1 MKFVRFSI
9 DKETP
14 PTAPDG
20 APGVCWGLVEDG
32 GYRQLTGDPM
42 GPWIPAARVF
52 APQDVRLLPP
62 CSPSKIVC
70 IGRNYREHAR
80 ELSNPVPAEPLL
92 FLKPPS
98 ALIASGDAVLYPP
111 QSERVDY
118 EGELGVI
125 MGRRC
130 SWIADPEAALEYV
143 FGYTCVNDV
152 TARDLQKRDVQFT
165 RGKGFDTFCAVGP
178 CAVPQA
184 RLNGAELSVRTFLDG
199 ELKQDGNTRDLIFPL
214 GVIIAYISQIMT
226 LEPGDLIATG
236 TPAGVGPMHPG
247 STVAVE
253 IEGIGVLR
261 NPIQKRLESTS

>member
-1 MKFVRFSI
+1 MKFVRFGL
-9 DKETP
+9 DPQTP
-14 PTAPDG
+14 ATATD
-20 APGVCWGLVEDG
+20 AVTGVRWGLVEGDQ
-32 GYRQLTGDPM
+32 YRQVTGNPFSQ
-42 GPWIPAARVF
+42 WIATSRFYSPG
-52 APQDVRLLPP
+52 QVRLLPP

-70 IGRNYREHAR
+70 IGRNYAGHAK

-98 ALIASGDAVLYPP
+98 SLIASGDVILYPP

-118 EGELGVI
+118 EGELGIV

-130 SWIADPEAALEYV
+130 SQVTDPAEALAYA

-178 CAVPQA
+178 CLAPREEFDASQVW
-184 RLNGAELSVRTFLDG
+184 VRTWLDG

-214 GVIIAYISQIMT
+214 GVIISYVSQVMT

-236 TPAGVGPMHPG
+236 TPAGVGPMQPG
-247 STVAVE
+247 STVTVA
-253 IEGIGVLR
+253 IEGIGELR
-261 NPIQKRLESTS
+261 NPIRRRK

>member
-9 DKETP
+9 DPETL
-14 PTAPDG
+14 PTAPDSS
-20 APGVCWGLVEDG
+20 PGVRWGVVEGDV
-32 GYRQLTGDPM
+32 YRQLTGNPL
-42 GPWIPAARVF
+42 GQWIATDRVF
-52 APQDVRLLPP
+52 SPQQVRLLPP

-70 IGRNYREHAR
+70 IGRNYAEHAR
-80 ELSNPVPAEPLL
+80 ELSNPLPAEPLL

-98 ALIASGDAVLYPP
+98 ALIASGDDILYPP

-118 EGELGVI
+118 EGELGIV

-130 SWIADPEAALEYV
+130 SQVTDPAAALEYA

-178 CAVPQA
+178 CLVP
-184 RLNGAELSVRTFLDG
+184 RAELDAAQVSVRTYLDG
-199 ELKQDGNTRDLIFPL
+199 ELKQDGNTRDLIFPV
-214 GVIIAYISQIMT
+214 GVIISFISQVMT

-236 TPAGVGPMHPG
+236 TPAGVGPMRP
-247 STVAVE
+247 SSAVTVEV
-253 IEGIGVLR
+253 EGIGALR
-261 NPIQKRLESTS
+261 NQVKKRQEK

>member
-1 MKFVRFSI
+1 MKFVRFSL
-9 DKETP
+9 DRQTSS
-14 PTAPDG
+14 TATD
-20 APGVCWGLVEDG
+20 AVTGVRWGLVEDDK
-32 GYRQLTGDPM
+32 YCQVTGSPF
-42 GPWIPAARVF
+42 GQWIATSRFYSPGE
-52 APQDVRLLPP
+52 VRLLPP

-70 IGRNYREHAR
+70 IGRNYAEHAK
-80 ELSNPVPAEPLL
+80 ELSNPLPAEPLL

-98 ALIASGDAVLYPP
+98 SLIASGDEILYPP

-118 EGELGVI
+118 EGELGLV

-130 SWIADPEAALEYV
+130 SQITDPAEALECA

-178 CAVPQA
+178 CLVPREELEASQ
-184 RLNGAELSVRTFLDG
+184 LSVRTWLDG

-214 GVIIAYISQIMT
+214 GVIISYISQVMT

-236 TPAGVGPMHPG
+236 TPAGVGPMRPG
-247 STVAVE
+247 STVTVAVE
-253 IEGIGVLR
+253 AIGELR
-261 NPIQKRLESTS
+261 NAVRRRQ